1 MASDWLVPA
10 LGFLTFVCVGAGAL
24 GLRAHLNPDRSAS
37 RRIAQA
43 TRTGRGGRGATGGDL
58 FENAQA
64 SAPSFQISTMAAPS
78 SEEERSL
85 LRDKLVQGGFRST
98 HNMERYL
105 TLRAICALIPP
116 LLTVPVVGGMKL
128 PAILVVLL
136 GTAALGYYLPAVL
149 LDWAVRKRQSA
160 ILRPFPDAL
169 DLLVCCVEAGL
180 GLDAAFRRVAEEME
194 PAAPELSSELQQ
206 VNHEIAAGVPRADAL
221 KRLDTRTGLNEMGS
235 LVSVLVQADRFGTSI
250 AKALRIHAEL
260 VRKKRMLAAEEQASQ
275 ISPKLTVVMILFI
288 LPTLMVVLVGPA
300 IINIGRN
307 LWPTL
312 QGGAM

>member
-1 MASDWLVPA
+1 MAADWLVPA
-10 LGFLTFVCVGAGAL
+10 LGVMTFVCVGAGAL
-24 GLRAHLNPDRSAS
+24 GLRSHLNPDRSAS
-37 RRIAQA
+37 RRVAQA
-43 TRTGRGGRGATGGDL
+43 TRTGRGGRGSSALLDD
-58 FENAQA
+58 AQPQT
-64 SAPSFQISTMAAPS
+64 SNFQIANMAAPS

-98 HNMERYL
+98 HNLERYL
-105 TLRAICALIPP
+105 TLRAICALVPP
-116 LLTVPVVGGMKL
+116 LLTVPVLGGMKL

-149 LDWAVRKRQSA
+149 LDWSVRKRQSA
-160 ILRPFPDAL
+160 ILQPFPDAL

-180 GLDAAFRRVAEEME
+180 GLDAAFRRVADEME
-194 PAAPELSSELQQ
+194 PAAPELSAELQQ
-206 VNHEIAAGVPRADAL
+206 VNHEIAAGVPRPDAL
-221 KRLDTRTGLNEMGS
+221 KRLDTRTGLNEMNS

-260 VRKKRMLAAEEQASQ
+260 VRKKRMLAAEERAAQ

>member
-1 MASDWLVPA
+1 MPADWLAPA
-10 LGFLTFVCVGAGAL
+10 LGALTFVCVGAAAL
-24 GLRAHLNPDRSAS
+24 GFRSVMGPNRSAS
-37 RRIAQA
+37 YRVAQITRSGGTRRGADPLIEDTASQ
-43 TRTGRGGRGATGGDL
+43 TRT
-58 FENAQA
+58 
-64 SAPSFQISTMAAPS
+64 FQISTIAAPAS
-78 SEEERSL
+78 AEERSL
-85 LRDKLVQGGFRST
+85 LRDKLVQGGFRSK
-98 HNMERYL
+98 HNLEQYL
-105 TLRAICALIPP
+105 TLRVASALVPP
-116 LLTVPVVGGMKL
+116 LVATPLVVGMDL

-136 GTAALGYYLPAVL
+136 SAAALGYYLPAVG
-149 LDWAVRKRQSA
+149 LDWAVRKRQSSL
-160 ILRPFPDAL
+160 LRPFPDAL

-180 GLDAAFRRVAEEME
+180 GLDAAFRRVAEEVE
-194 PAAPELSSELQQ
+194 PAAPELSQELQQ

-221 KRLDTRTGLNEMGS
+221 KRLDSRTGINEMGS
-235 LVSVLVQADRFGTSI
+235 LVSVLVQADRFGTSV

-312 QGGAM
+312 QGGGM

>member
-1 MASDWLVPA
+1 
-10 LGFLTFVCVGAGAL
+10 
-24 GLRAHLNPDRSAS
+24 
-37 RRIAQA
+37 
-43 TRTGRGGRGATGGDL
+43 
-58 FENAQA
+58 
-64 SAPSFQISTMAAPS
+64 
-78 SEEERSL
+78 
-85 LRDKLVQGGFRST
+85 
-98 HNMERYL
+98 
-105 TLRAICALIPP
+105 
-116 LLTVPVVGGMKL
+116 MKL

-194 PAAPELSSELQQ
+194 PAAPELSSGSSQ

-250 AKALRIHAEL
+250 AKALQIIAEL
-260 VRKKRMLAAEEQASQ
+260 VRKKRMLAAEEQASR

-312 QGGAM
+312 QGVRCEGTLDRTVHGRMCGTTHQSRRGSHTDWATKSGRVEAKIELAEALVLNGTPEAALQMISQMVEAGVSHPDLFVLKAEP